1 MRKQALNDKLKIYTM
16 KNIIINFDE
25 FTLPFDFK
33 TKDTLDNDETSKSEE
48 VEDDEYET
56 FGLKEQM
63 EKIIP
68 MEALFLGTIDNEVDN
83 YCTSWSIQDEY
94 YITPIKDEKYNWA
107 LFRLSWDDNWGTW
120 NWRFDA
126 RINFKGSYSNEVG
139 KHILL
144 KLWYKWDLD
153 LNDTDN
159 EPYVCLLNNL

>member
-1 MRKQALNDKLKIYTM
+1 VTITVPTATDGRM
-16 KNIIINFDE
+16 IIIKDE
-25 FTLPFDFK
+25 SGNCSNNPIL
-33 TKDTLDNDETSKSEE
+33 
-48 VEDDEYET
+48 
-56 FGLKEQM
+56 
-63 EKIIP
+63 
-68 MEALFLGTIDNEVDN
+68 ALGTIDNEVDN